1 MRESCFAAAVARR
14 AFDAVAADFSRG
26 KLAVTPDIV
35 SAIVQFIEFSFL
47 CLKQRLHCSALTY
60 EVEII

>member
-1 MRESCFAAAVARR
+1 MRESCFAAAVAKR

-26 KLAVTPDIV
+26 KLAVTPNIV

-47 CLKQRLHCSALTY
+47 C
-60 EVEII
+60 